1 MVAPKDEQL
10 DALKEIVNIG
20 VGKAAGMLNDL
31 ISAHIHLQV
40 PLIKVFDIHD
50 LGKEF
55 GDLVNQPLSAVHLM
69 FKGSFSGTS
78 SLVFPPES
86 AVKLV
91 DMLIGTEE
99 VSEDFNA
106 LKKGTLTEVGN
117 ILLNGVMGSLSN
129 ILGKSIEYN
138 LPTYVEGTIIS
149 LLGAPDVDP
158 NTTVLLVQTR
168 FRVETH
174 DIVGDIILLFEVG
187 AFDNLLKAID
197 QAISSSPRL

>member
-1 MVAPKDEQL
+1 MVVPSDEQL

-20 VGKAAGMLNDL
+20 VGKAASMLNDL
-31 ISAHIHLQV
+31 ISTHIHLQV
-40 PLIKVFDIHD
+40 PLIKVFDVHD

-55 GDLVNQPLSAVHLM
+55 GDLVNQRLSAVHLM
-69 FKGSFSGTS
+69 FKGPFSGTS

-91 DMLIGTEE
+91 DLLTGLETI
-99 VSEDFNA
+99 SEDFNA
-106 LKKGTLTEVGN
+106 LKIGTLTEVGN

-129 ILGKSIEYN
+129 ILGKSIEYT
-138 LPTYVEGTIIS
+138 LPTYVEGTITS
-149 LLGAPDVDP
+149 LLGAPTVDP

-168 FRVETH
+168 FRVEAH

-197 QAISSSPRL
+197 QAGSC